1 VEIHPSIAYY
11 ITSHGYGHG
20 VRSCSIIRAVNEL
33 SPHITIEIVSTLPR
47 SFLSN
52 QAGSTRN
59 PIRAKSFDVGAVQLD
74 SIRVDVAATLEKA
87 THLYRQR
94 RQLAEQEAA
103 FLASVGV
110 SLVVVDI
117 PGLPI
122 EAAALAGIPSV
133 AVGNFGWDWIY
144 SDFVPRDARWRPIV
158 DMFQEQYLKT
168 NLLLRLPFC
177 EAMSAFPHIQDIPLV
192 ATAGRSR
199 RSEIAALTGCH
210 PEKKWILLSF
220 TSLNWTEA
228 TLECVERIEEYEFLT
243 VLPLQWKR
251 RNIHALSREQMV
263 FSDVIASSDAVIS
276 KPGFGILSDCIVN
289 RKPLI
294 YADRSDFL
302 EYPILEASIRK
313 YLRYVHIPA
322 SKLYS
327 GDLMESLNEIW
338 ARPGPEAE
346 LTAGGDRIAAER
358 IAGFAERNES

>member
-1 VEIHPSIAYY
+1 VKIHPSIAYY

-33 SPHITIEIVSTLPR
+33 YPHLTVAIVSTLPR

-52 QAGSTRN
+52 QTGSNKN
-59 PIRAKSFDVGAVQLD
+59 PIRAKSFDVGMVQLD
-74 SIRVDVAATLEKA
+74 SIRVDVAATLDRA
-87 THLYRQR
+87 TQLYSQR

-103 FLASVGV
+103 FLASAGV

-122 EAAALAGIPSV
+122 EAATLAGIPGV

-144 SDFVPRDARWRPIV
+144 SDFVPRDARWKPIV

-177 EAMSAFPHIQDIPLV
+177 ETMSAFPHIQDIPLV

-199 RSEIAALTGCH
+199 RSDIAALTGCH

-220 TSLNWTEA
+220 TSLDWTEEA
-228 TLECVERIEEYEFLT
+228 LECVERIEEYEFLT
-243 VLPLQWKR
+243 VLPLQWTR
-251 RNIHALSREQMV
+251 RNIHALSRDQMA

-313 YLRYVHIPA
+313 YLKHVHIPA

-327 GDLMESLNEIW
+327 ADLMESLNEIW
-338 ARPGPEAE
+338 VSPGPELE
-346 LTAGGDRIAAER
+346 LTAGGDRIAAEK
-358 IAGFAERNES
+358 IAGLAERNNR